1 MNDFISRES
10 AVKAITE
17 YKVKIESENMPEIT
31 KCCFQMLNITCDKNI
46 GFINSIPAA
55 DVQPVKRGRWFL
67 RGGNWCCSA
76 CNRKTLL
83 TLESNIGGCKEYGTA
98 KTDYCPNCGAKM
110 ESEDK

>member
-1 MNDFISRES
+1 MNDYISRES

-55 DVQPVKRGRWFL
+55 DVQPVKRGVWKECENGL
-67 RGGNWCCSA
+67 NKYCSY
-76 CNRKTLL
+76 CNKVH
-83 TLESNIGGCKEYGTA
+83 GTIYNA
-98 KTDYCPNCGAKM
+98 ENFCPNCGAKM
-110 ESEDK
+110 ESENK